1 MTAARER
8 ASALMRLTLVEA
20 CEAVRKGEVTAVALT
35 EAALDAFKAG
45 DATINASVALEP
57 EEALQTAER
66 LDRMRKAGR
75 LLGPLHGVP
84 LAHKDMYYRADKPCR
99 CGSKIRDTFRPTY
112 TATAIKRLEDAGSIT
127 IGSLNMAEFA
137 QNPTGHNC
145 AFRRLP
151 QPLACRLLHGRLL
164 VGVGR
169 GGRRPLHL
177 WGARV
182 GHRRLHPAAG
192 DHVRRNRHQGHA
204 DARVA
209 LRRHAALL
217 LRGQRW
223 AACADSPR
231 LRAAASHHRRP

>member
-45 DATINASVALEP
+45 DPTINASNALEP

-66 LDRMRKAGR
+66 LDRLRKAGR

-84 LAHKDMYYRADKPCR
+84 LAHKDMYYRTGKPCR
-99 CGSKIRDTFRPTY
+99 CGSKIRGTFRPTY

-137 QNPTGHNC
+137 QNPTGHN
-145 AFRRLP
+145 AHF
-151 QPLACRLLHGRLL
+151 
-164 VGVGR
+164 
-169 GGRRPLHL
+169 
-177 WGARV
+177 
-182 GHRRLHPAAG
+182 G
-192 DHVRRNRHQGHA
+192 DCHN
-204 DARVA
+204 
-209 LRRHAALL
+209 
-217 LRGQRW
+217 
-223 AACADSPR
+223 P
-231 LRAAASHHRRP
+231 